1 MRLLTLLASW
11 IRRPQHA
18 AIDSAANHARGDT
31 LTTAIL
37 KPDWPAKRVGPEEYA
52 PPHRRP
58 PGQTATESMEALV
71 AQAVGA
77 SMDEIDRLSAELDKV
92 REVLRNEG
100 GRVGRLVTNYVG
112 LSEATMAAMKIIS
125 DRLKAWKDSSHQLE

>member
-1 MRLLTLLASW
+1 
-11 IRRPQHA
+11 
-18 AIDSAANHARGDT
+18 
-31 LTTAIL
+31 
-37 KPDWPAKRVGPEEYA
+37 
-52 PPHRRP
+52 
-58 PGQTATESMEALV
+58 MEALV

-100 GRVGRLVTNYVG
+100 ERVGRLVTNYVG

-125 DRLKAWKDSSHQLE
+125 DRLKAWKASSHQPE

>member
-1 MRLLTLLASW
+1 M
-11 IRRPQHA
+11 
-18 AIDSAANHARGDT
+18 
-31 LTTAIL
+31 TAIL
-37 KPDWPAKRVGPEEYA
+37 KPDWPAKRGGPEEYA

-77 SMDEIDRLSAELDKV
+77 SMDDIDRQSAELDKM
-92 REVLRNEG
+92 REVLRKEG
-100 GRVGRLVTNYVG
+100 ERVGRLVTNYVG